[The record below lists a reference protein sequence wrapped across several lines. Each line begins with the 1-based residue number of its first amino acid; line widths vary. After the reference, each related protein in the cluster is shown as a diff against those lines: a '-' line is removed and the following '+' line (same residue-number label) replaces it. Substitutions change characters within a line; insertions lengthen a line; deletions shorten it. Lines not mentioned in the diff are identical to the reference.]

1 MTPLDQAQMLLRKAA
16 QDEALLDSIL
26 EDETVSAEIFGYHCQ
41 QAAEKLLKAWLAQR
55 AVHYPKTHNLQALV
69 ELLEAQGQPLPTGLA
84 DLDQLTPY
92 ATVYRY
98 EQVPEYTVLDRKAA
112 RALVARV
119 RSFIEPQIKPA
130 TS

>member
-1 MTPLDQAQMLLRKAA
+1 MTPVEQAQMLLRKAA
-16 QDEALLDSIL
+16 QDEALLDSVL
-26 EDETVSAEIFGYHCQ
+26 EDTTVSEEIFGYHCQ

-69 ELLEAQGQPLPTGLA
+69 ELLEAQGQLLPTDLA

-98 EQVPEYTVLDRKAA
+98 EQLPGYTPLDRQAA
-112 RALVARV
+112 RTLVARV
-119 RSFIEPQIKPA
+119 RSFVERQIKPA

>member
-1 MTPLDQAQMLLRKAA
+1 MTPFDQAQMLLRKAA

-26 EDETVSAEIFGYHCQ
+26 EDETVDAEIFGFHCQ

-69 ELLEAQGQPLPTGLA
+69 ELIEAQGLPLPADSA
-84 DLDQLTPY
+84 DLNQLTPY

-98 EQVPEYTVLDRKAA
+98 EQVPEYMALDRKAA

-119 RSFIEPQIKPA
+119 RSFVEQQIKAAP
-130 TS
+130 

>member
-1 MTPLDQAQMLLRKAA
+1 MTPFDQAQMLLRKAA
-16 QDEALLDSIL
+16 QDEGLLDAIL
-26 EDETVSAEIFGYHCQ
+26 EDKTVSTEIFGYHCQ

-55 AVHYPKTHNLQALV
+55 AVHYPKTHNLQALA
-69 ELLEAQGQPLPTGLA
+69 ELLEAQGQSLPTDLA

-98 EQVPEYTVLDRKAA
+98 EQVPEYTPLDRKAT
-112 RALVARV
+112 RALVARL
-119 RSFIEPQIKPA
+119 RSFVEQQIKPG

>member
-1 MTPLDQAQMLLRKAA
+1 MLLRKAG

-26 EDETVSAEIFGYHCQ
+26 EDESVSAEIFGYHCQ

-69 ELLEAQGQPLPTGLA
+69 ELFEEQGQPLPSELA

-98 EQVPEYTVLDRKAA
+98 EQIPEFTALDRKAA
-112 RALVARV
+112 PALVAGV
-119 RSFIEPQIKPA
+119 RSFVEQQIKPA
-130 TS
+130 T

>member
-1 MTPLDQAQMLLRKAA
+1 MLLRKAA

-26 EDETVSAEIFGYHCQ
+26 EDKAVSGEIFGYHCQ

-55 AVHYPKTHNLQALV
+55 AVHYPKTHNLQTLA
-69 ELLEAQGQPLPTGLA
+69 ELLEAQRKPLPIDLA

-92 ATVYRY
+92 ATVYRC
-98 EQVPEYTVLDRKAA
+98 EQVPEYMPLDRKAA

-119 RSFIEPQIKPA
+119 RSFVEQQTQPGTP
-130 TS
+130 